1 MQPRA
6 VLPAGWF
13 QQGNPPAS
21 LTGSRVSGVRPVA
34 HYDTLGAEG
43 RRQDPQGMPG
53 AARRL
58 RQLRQPGPNSQGA
71 TMTAPQAQ
79 PGLNPA
85 GAPALGNSSRRRVD
99 VASRPEFASP
109 VAGTG
114 AAAAA
119 ALSLPTQP
127 AGSDPAA
134 ISAPATPMMVPGAGP
149 SVMLEPTPATVPNQ
163 EASEPLASGATAAGG
178 QPSPAE
184 TNAVEAAGPTS
195 TPLSVGTDLETVTA
209 PAAADA
215 SAVQDP
221 QPTPAVAPSAETNAA
236 GSSPAESAILE
247 SAEAKAATETTTAN
261 ATDAASPEAM
271 TTAEPIKAVL
281 DSSTPGAGVTE
292 ADATGAAAEDGIL
305 LNEEAPVLS
314 VKTRGPKTMVVGK
327 VATYVIN
334 LSNHSEGSAKEV
346 VVRMNIPAW
355 VEVAQQE
362 ATLGNARL
370 QPDDSGHSVL
380 SWTVGSL
387 SGRAD
392 EKLTLGLIPRSSRA
406 LDLGVT
412 WTFAPASTT
421 TQIQVQEPKLQMS
434 VSGPQ
439 DLLFGET
446 KVYTVTISNPGTGD
460 AENVVLNL
468 LPLVAGERTAGV
480 RQLGTL
486 SAGSSRTVEVELTAR
501 QTGRIHV
508 RAEATADAGLTA
520 RGDQEVQVRRAAL
533 EVVAEGAPK
542 KFAGTRS
549 RYAIRVT
556 NSGDAL
562 ASNVVVAATLPAG
575 AQTVASSDGG
585 MLNPQTGQVQWSLG
599 DVRPGASRV
608 LEVECTLVSPGDNR
622 LEVKT
627 VAEGDLNA
635 VASVSTQVEA
645 LADLKLTV
653 NDPQG
658 AVAVGD
664 DVTYE
669 VRIVNRGTKA
679 AEDIQIYGYFSE
691 GIEPTSVQGWK
702 GSLSEGEVVLQSIP
716 RLGPGQEM
724 LVRIQAQARRAGD
737 HVFRAEVESKEP
749 QTKLAV
755 EEWTR
760 FYTGDDASMEA
771 EETRTAGDADNP
783 PRR

>member
-1 MQPRA
+1 
-6 VLPAGWF
+6 
-13 QQGNPPAS
+13 
-21 LTGSRVSGVRPVA
+21 
-34 HYDTLGAEG
+34 
-43 RRQDPQGMPG
+43 
-53 AARRL
+53 
-58 RQLRQPGPNSQGA
+58 
-71 TMTAPQAQ
+71 MTAPQAQ
-79 PGLNPA
+79 PGSNPA

-114 AAAAA
+114 AAAAP

-127 AGSDPAA
+127 AGLDPTVA
-134 ISAPATPMMVPGAGP
+134 SAPATPMMVPGAGP

-163 EASEPLASGATAAGG
+163 EASEPLASGAPAAGG
-178 QPSPAE
+178 LPSPAE
-184 TNAVEAAGPTS
+184 TNAIEAAGPTS

-221 QPTPAVAPSAETNAA
+221 QPTLASNPTTLPSIVGEASATPAVTPSAETNAA
-236 GSSPAESAILE
+236 GSSPAESAIME

-261 ATDAASPEAM
+261 ATDAASPES
-271 TTAEPIKAVL
+271 TTIAEPIKAVL

>member
-1 MQPRA
+1 MA
-6 VLPAGWF
+6 
-13 QQGNPPAS
+13 
-21 LTGSRVSGVRPVA
+21 
-34 HYDTLGAEG
+34 
-43 RRQDPQGMPG
+43 G

-58 RQLRQPGPNSQGA
+58 RQLRQPGTGPMAGP
-71 TMTAPQAQ
+71 M
-79 PGLNPA
+79 A
-85 GAPALGNSSRRRVD
+85 GAPTATQAMPGPNPAATATPGTSSRRRVD
-99 VASRPEFASP
+99 VASRPDFAPPAFGS
-109 VAGTG
+109 G
-114 AAAAA
+114 ATLAAP

-127 AGSDPAA
+127 
-134 ISAPATPMMVPGAGP
+134 AGP
-149 SVMLEPTPATVPNQ
+149 SVMLEPTPASPAPVGNAPEVSSDAAASNGSPAVAETTVGNTLDSSLVGGVGGTSAEPATVP
-163 EASEPLASGATAAGG
+163 AAT
-178 QPSPAE
+178 
-184 TNAVEAAGPTS
+184 
-195 TPLSVGTDLETVTA
+195 D
-209 PAAADA
+209 PAAT
-215 SAVQDP
+215 QDS
-221 QPTPAVAPSAETNAA
+221 QPTPASVPTTLPSIVGDASGQPTPATSPPQATAVAEPTQPTPAME
-236 GSSPAESAILE
+236 SSP
-247 SAEAKAATETTTAN
+247 
-261 ATDAASPEAM
+261 ATDAASTESTDAS
-271 TTAEPIKAVL
+271 EPIKAVV
-281 DSSTPGAGVTE
+281 DSPAVEQPTSSAADVASNHGANH
-292 ADATGAAAEDGIL
+292 AEDSAAHEDGVL
-305 LNEEAPVLS
+305 LNEEAPMLS

-334 LSNHSEGSAKEV
+334 LSNHSEGAAKEV

-370 QPDDSGHSVL
+370 EPDDSGHSVL

-387 SGRAD
+387 GGRGE

-412 WTFAPASTT
+412 WTFAPAGTS
-421 TQIQVQEPKLQMS
+421 TQIQVQEPKLQMT
-434 VSGPQ
+434 VVGPQ

-446 KVYTVTISNPGTGD
+446 KVYTVTVSNPGTGD

-468 LPLVAGERTAGV
+468 LPLVPGERTAGV

-501 QTGRIHV
+501 QTGRLHV

-533 EVVAEGAPK
+533 EVVAEGAPR

-549 RYAIRVT
+549 RYSVRIT

-585 MLNPQTGQVQWSLG
+585 MLNPQSGQVQWSLG

-635 VASVSTQVEA
+635 VASVSTMVEA
-645 LADLKLTV
+645 LADLKLSV

-691 GIEPTSVQGWK
+691 GIEPTTVHGWK
-702 GSLSEGEVVLQSIP
+702 GSLSEGEVALQAIP

-724 LVRIQAQARRAGD
+724 LIRIQAQARRAGD

-749 QTKLAV
+749 ETKLAV

-760 FYTGDDASMEA
+760 FYAGDDASEV
-771 EETRTAGDADNP
+771 EETRTAGDAASP

>member
-1 MQPRA
+1 
-6 VLPAGWF
+6 
-13 QQGNPPAS
+13 
-21 LTGSRVSGVRPVA
+21 
-34 HYDTLGAEG
+34 
-43 RRQDPQGMPG
+43 
-53 AARRL
+53 
-58 RQLRQPGPNSQGA
+58 
-71 TMTAPQAQ
+71 
-79 PGLNPA
+79 
-85 GAPALGNSSRRRVD
+85 
-99 VASRPEFASP
+99 

-184 TNAVEAAGPTS
+184 TNAIEAAGPTS

-261 ATDAASPEAM
+261 ATDAASPEAT

-281 DSSTPGAGVTE
+281 DSSTPGAGVNE
-292 ADATGAAAEDGIL
+292 ADATGPAAEDGIL

>member
-1 MQPRA
+1 M
-6 VLPAGWF
+6 
-13 QQGNPPAS
+13 
-21 LTGSRVSGVRPVA
+21 
-34 HYDTLGAEG
+34 
-43 RRQDPQGMPG
+43 
-53 AARRL
+53 
-58 RQLRQPGPNSQGA
+58 
-71 TMTAPQAQ
+71 
-79 PGLNPA
+79 
-85 GAPALGNSSRRRVD
+85 GNSSRRRVD

-114 AAAAA
+114 ASAAP

-127 AGSDPAA
+127 AGLDPAA
-134 ISAPATPMMVPGAGP
+134 VSAPAAPMTAPAAGP
-149 SVMLEPTPATVPNQ
+149 SVMLEPTPAAVSTP
-163 EASEPLASGATAAGG
+163 EASEPLAADANAAGG
-178 QPSPAE
+178 QFSPAE
-184 TNAVEAAGPTS
+184 TNAIEAAGPTS
-195 TPLSVGTDLETVTA
+195 TPAS
-209 PAAADA
+209 ADA
-215 SAVQDP
+215 SAMQDP
-221 QPTPAVAPSAETNAA
+221 QPTPAASPTALPSIVGEASAVPAATPSVEANAA
-236 GSSPAESAILE
+236 DSNPAESAVVE
-247 SAEAKAATETTTAN
+247 SAESTPATEEPAATDTVPAESPTT
-261 ATDAASPEAM
+261 S
-271 TTAEPIKAVL
+271 EPIKAVL
-281 DSSTPGAGVTE
+281 DSSAQSAVGTE
-292 ADATGAAAEDGIL
+292 ADATGAAAEDGVL

-434 VSGPQ
+434 VVGPQ

-468 LPLVAGERTAGV
+468 LPLVPGERTAGV

-486 SAGSSRTVEVELTAR
+486 PAGSSRTVEVELTAR

-562 ASNVVVAATLPAG
+562 ASNVGVAATLPAG

-645 LADLKLTV
+645 LADLKLSV

-760 FYTGDDASMEA
+760 FYAGDDASTEA

>member
-1 MQPRA
+1 
-6 VLPAGWF
+6 
-13 QQGNPPAS
+13 
-21 LTGSRVSGVRPVA
+21 
-34 HYDTLGAEG
+34 
-43 RRQDPQGMPG
+43 MPG

-58 RQLRQPGPNSQGA
+58 RQLRQPGPASVGGSVMPSNG
-71 TMTAPQAQ
+71 M
-79 PGLNPA
+79 PGLNPVGDA
-85 GAPALGNSSRRRVD
+85 ARGTSSRRRVD
-99 VASRPEFASP
+99 VASRPDFANP
-109 VAGTG
+109 AAGAG
-114 AAAAA
+114 VVSNP

-127 AGSDPAA
+127 AGLEPTSVPA
-134 ISAPATPMMVPGAGP
+134 SAAPVSQPFAGP
-149 SVMLEPTPATVPNQ
+149 SVMLEPNP
-163 EASEPLASGATAAGG
+163 ATAAPTSELTSGDAV
-178 QPSPAE
+178 AE
-184 TNAVEAAGPTS
+184 PTS
-195 TPLSVGTDLETVTA
+195 TPADVPPTNADG
-209 PAAADA
+209 AAGLPADA
-215 SAVQDP
+215 AGLNPVSTPAPSEAVSQDSQPQSTPTQELATQDP
-221 QPTPAVAPSAETNAA
+221 QPTPASPAVATPSASGEASATTDSSSSVPTVPANDGSAQSGPASDAVSPNA
-236 GSSPAESAILE
+236 G
-247 SAEAKAATETTTAN
+247 
-261 ATDAASPEAM
+261 
-271 TTAEPIKAVL
+271 EPIKAVL
-281 DSSTPGAGVTE
+281 ENAATDLGTQAGATDEGL
-292 ADATGAAAEDGIL
+292 L

-327 VATYVIN
+327 VATYVIH
-334 LSNHSEGSAKEV
+334 LSNHSEGAAKEV

-355 VEVAQQE
+355 VEVAQQD

-370 QPDDSGHSVL
+370 QPDDAGHSVL
-380 SWTVGSL
+380 CWTVGSL
-387 SGRAD
+387 SGRAE
-392 EKLTLGLIPRSSRA
+392 EKLTLGLVPRSSRA

-434 VSGPQ
+434 VTGPQ

-446 KVYTVTISNPGTGD
+446 KVYTVTVSNPGSGD

-468 LPLVAGERTAGV
+468 LPLVPGERTAGV

-486 SAGSSRTVEVELTAR
+486 PAGSSRTVEVELTAR
-501 QTGRIHV
+501 QTGRLQV

-520 RGDQEVQVRRAAL
+520 RGEQEVQVRRAAL
-533 EVVAEGAPK
+533 EVAAEGAPK

-562 ASNVVVAATLPAG
+562 AANVVVAATLPAG

-585 MLNPQTGQVQWSLG
+585 LLNPQTGQVQWSLG
-599 DVRPGASRV
+599 DVRPGASRT

-622 LEVKT
+622 LEVRT
-627 VAEGDLNA
+627 AAEGDLNA

-645 LADLKLTV
+645 LADLKLSV

-691 GIEPTSVQGWK
+691 GIEPTGVQGWR
-702 GSLSEGEVVLQSIP
+702 GSLAEGEVILQAIP

-760 FYTGDDASMEA
+760 FYAGDSGA
-771 EETRTAGDADNP
+771 EESGETRTAGDAEKS

>member
-1 MQPRA
+1 
-6 VLPAGWF
+6 
-13 QQGNPPAS
+13 
-21 LTGSRVSGVRPVA
+21 
-34 HYDTLGAEG
+34 
-43 RRQDPQGMPG
+43 
-53 AARRL
+53 
-58 RQLRQPGPNSQGA
+58 
-71 TMTAPQAQ
+71 
-79 PGLNPA
+79 
-85 GAPALGNSSRRRVD
+85 
-99 VASRPEFASP
+99 
-109 VAGTG
+109 
-114 AAAAA
+114 
-119 ALSLPTQP
+119 
-127 AGSDPAA
+127 
-134 ISAPATPMMVPGAGP
+134 
-149 SVMLEPTPATVPNQ
+149 
-163 EASEPLASGATAAGG
+163 
-178 QPSPAE
+178 
-184 TNAVEAAGPTS
+184 
-195 TPLSVGTDLETVTA
+195 
-209 PAAADA
+209 
-215 SAVQDP
+215 
-221 QPTPAVAPSAETNAA
+221 
-236 GSSPAESAILE
+236 
-247 SAEAKAATETTTAN
+247 
-261 ATDAASPEAM
+261 
-271 TTAEPIKAVL
+271 
-281 DSSTPGAGVTE
+281 
-292 ADATGAAAEDGIL
+292 
-305 LNEEAPVLS
+305 
-314 VKTRGPKTMVVGK
+314 
-327 VATYVIN
+327 
-334 LSNHSEGSAKEV
+334 
-346 VVRMNIPAW
+346 
-355 VEVAQQE
+355 
-362 ATLGNARL
+362 
-370 QPDDSGHSVL
+370 
-380 SWTVGSL
+380 
-387 SGRAD
+387 
-392 EKLTLGLIPRSSRA
+392 